1 MHESSEGDHT
11 GVLQFRQTCRGIEG
25 GMTQSAQ
32 PIDVAAV
39 VDALH
44 AKIAQQAHHTTAQT
58 DTSAEL
64 YDVYDALH
72 EMELTRVISAHLP
85 IVNVTMVGRIIGL
98 LQKVTRRLLRWYI
111 NPIVEQQNMYN
122 DAVMR
127 TMREIVAA
135 YEANVQPQAPT
146 PSVPPP
152 DTGVGHDVHVTQAQL
167 AKNEPPMSAHTL
179 ALLHLESVRNL
190 HQTVHAHWP
199 LPVRKPLDHVANTI
213 HKLQRMLLRWY
224 INPIVEQINAH
235 NRATQRAI
243 QLLIHYITAKRL
255 PAKRHD

>member
-1 MHESSEGDHT
+1 
-11 GVLQFRQTCRGIEG
+11 
-25 GMTQSAQ
+25 MTQSAQ

-44 AKIAQQAHHTTAQT
+44 ARIAQHTNSSTAHT

-85 IVNVTMVGRIIGL
+85 IVNTTMVGRAIGL
-98 LQKVTRRLLRWYI
+98 LQKITRRLLRWYI

-135 YEANVQPQAPT
+135 YEANALPQPPT
-146 PSVPPP
+146 PAVTTP
-152 DTGVGHDVHVTQAQL
+152 DIGTGHDVHAIHAQL
-167 AKNEPPMSAHTL
+167 AGSEPPMSAQTL
-179 ALLHLESVRNL
+179 ALLHLESVRTM

-199 LPVRKPLDHVANTI
+199 LPVHQHLDHVANTI

-224 INPIVEQINAH
+224 INPIVEQMNAH
-235 NRATQRAI
+235 NRTTQRAI

-255 PAKRHD
+255 PAKRHE

>member
-1 MHESSEGDHT
+1 M
-11 GVLQFRQTCRGIEG
+11 IEG

-44 AKIAQQAHHTTAQT
+44 ARIAQHASTNAAHT

-85 IVNVTMVGRIIGL
+85 IVNTTVGGRVIGL

-135 YEANVQPQAPT
+135 YEANPRPQPPAT
-146 PSVPPP
+146 IPPVP
-152 DTGVGHDVHVTQAQL
+152 DTVDSHNVHATHATL
-167 AKNEPPMSAHTL
+167 ADNEPPISAHTTALL
-179 ALLHLESVRNL
+179 ALETVRAT

-199 LPVRKPLDHVANTI
+199 LPVHQPLDHVANGI

-255 PAKRHD
+255 PAKRHE

>member
-1 MHESSEGDHT
+1 QAQHT
-11 GVLQFRQTCRGIEG
+11 AT
-25 GMTQSAQ
+25 
-32 PIDVAAV
+32 
-39 VDALH
+39 H
-44 AKIAQQAHHTTAQT
+44 A

-85 IVNVTMVGRIIGL
+85 IVNTTIVGRMLGL

-135 YEANVQPQAPT
+135 YESNALPQTHPPT
-146 PSVPPP
+146 PSATIP
-152 DTGVGHDVHVTQAQL
+152 TTSAGHDVHAIQAQL
-167 AKNEPPMSAHTL
+167 ARNEPPMSAHTL
-179 ALLHLESVRNL
+179 ALLHLESVRNMHL
-190 HQTVHAHWP
+190 TVHAHWP
-199 LPVRKPLDHVANTI
+199 LPAQKPLDHVANII